1 MSRLFKNDYSE
12 CAHEEILKAIIDIKN
27 EQNIGYVLDKHSKAA
42 EKSILKTFGCDDG
55 EVFFLTGG
63 TQANMIVLSY
73 LLKPFE
79 AVICCDTGHINVH
92 ETGAVEGSGHKII
105 VCENEN
111 GKLLPERVRAV
122 YKKYTDEHMV
132 SPKAIYISD
141 STEVGTIYTK
151 KELIEL
157 KKVCDDLDLYFFI
170 DGARLAVAL
179 TCKEN
184 DVEPSYLG
192 KICDVFYVGG
202 TKNGFLSGE
211 AVVFTNKNLCKDFRY
226 HIKNRGGMLAKGFV
240 VGAQFER
247 AFKDNLYFDISL
259 TANKTA
265 EYIREGLKNVVE
277 FTSCSPTN
285 QIFIKL
291 NADNASKVMEKFGC
305 ELWEDLDSNK
315 VIRIVTSFATTIP
328 DCDELIDFIKRLEA

>member
-42 EKSILKTFGCDDG
+42 EESILNVFGCKDG

-73 LLKPFE
+73 LLKPYE

-105 VCENEN
+105 TCENEN
-111 GKLLPERVRAV
+111 GKLVPAKVRTV

-132 SPKAIYISD
+132 SPKAIYISN
-141 STEVGTIYTK
+141 STEVGTVYTK

-157 KKVCDDLDLYFFI
+157 RKVCDDLGLYFFI

-184 DVEPSYLG
+184 DVEPSFLG
-192 KICDVFYVGG
+192 KICDAFYVGG

-247 AFKDNLYFDISL
+247 AFKDNLYFDISINS
-259 TANKTA
+259 NKTA
-265 EYIREGLKNVVE
+265 EYIRDGLKGVVE
-277 FTSCSPTN
+277 FTSTSPTN

-291 NADNASKVMEKFGC
+291 NSLEAEKVMDKFGC
-305 ELWEDLDSNK
+305 ELWEDLGDK
-315 VIRIVTSFATTIP
+315 KIIRIVTSFATTIP
-328 DCDELIDFIKRLEA
+328 DCDELIGFVKGL